1 MTAINGIAKI
11 NVAIPAAG
19 DIASANAHN
28 PAYHSDYFI
37 DRSVADLALQQRLG
51 LLSGRRFARLDCF
64 NPVALA
70 SIERLADFADQLK
83 LPA

>member
-1 MTAINGIAKI
+1 MPKI

-19 DIASANAHN
+19 DLASANAHN
-28 PAYHSDYFI
+28 PAYHSDYFV

-51 LLSGRRFARLDCF
+51 LLSGRRFGRFDYF

-70 SIERLADFADQLK
+70 SVDRLAEFADQRK
-83 LPA
+83 LPP